1 MTATTWSQ
9 AGRAAIVTGAGS
21 GIGRATAMA
30 LAGADARVLIADI
43 HAEGA
48 EETVAQIRKAG
59 GTAVAFKCDVSDPD
73 RVVAMIDRCELEFGG
88 VDVLV
93 NNAGIGVAAAIV
105 ETSVADFDRIMA
117 VNVRGV
123 FLGIRAVIPRMLL
136 RGGGIIVNVA
146 SVVAVRA
153 VRDRAAYIA
162 SKGAV
167 LALTKAVAL
176 DHMTQGIRC
185 NAVAPG
191 VVDSPWFASILADA
205 PDPAA
210 ARDAMRTRQPLGRMG
225 HPEEIA
231 AAIMYLCS
239 DEARLVNG
247 ACIFVDG
254 GFSV

>member
-1 MTATTWSQ
+1 
-9 AGRAAIVTGAGS
+9 
-21 GIGRATAMA
+21 MA
-30 LAGADARVLIADI
+30 LAGADARVLVADI
-43 HAEGA
+43 SAEGA
-48 EETVAQIRKAG
+48 EETVAEIQKAG
-59 GTAVAFKCDVSDPD
+59 GTAVAFGCDVSDPD

-88 VDVLV
+88 VDILV
-93 NNAGIGVAAAIV
+93 NNAGTGVAAAIV

-123 FLGIRAVIPRMLL
+123 FLGIRAVIPGMLR

-146 SVVAVRA
+146 SAVAVRA
-153 VRDRAAYIA
+153 VPDRAAYVA
-162 SKGAV
+162 YKGAV

-225 HPEEIA
+225 QPDEIA
-231 AAIMYLCS
+231 AAVMYLCS

-247 ACIFVDG
+247 ACLFVDG

>member
-1 MTATTWSQ
+1 
-9 AGRAAIVTGAGS
+9 
-21 GIGRATAMA
+21 
-30 LAGADARVLIADI
+30 
-43 HAEGA
+43 
-48 EETVAQIRKAG
+48 
-59 GTAVAFKCDVSDPD
+59 
-73 RVVAMIDRCELEFGG
+73 
-88 VDVLV
+88 
-93 NNAGIGVAAAIV
+93 
-105 ETSVADFDRIMA
+105 
-117 VNVRGV
+117 
-123 FLGIRAVIPRMLL
+123 MLR
-136 RGGGIIVNVA
+136 RGGGAIVNVA
-146 SVVAVRA
+146 SAVAVRA
-153 VRDRAAYIA
+153 VRDRAAYVA

-247 ACIFVDG
+247 ACLFVDG